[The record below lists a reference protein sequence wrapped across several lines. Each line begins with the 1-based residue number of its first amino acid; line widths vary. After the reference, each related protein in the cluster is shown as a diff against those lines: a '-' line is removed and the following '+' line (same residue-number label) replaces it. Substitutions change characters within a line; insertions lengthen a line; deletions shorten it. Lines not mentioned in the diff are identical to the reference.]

1 MAITPEVRM
10 EAEAGERTL
19 EVVWVGAGG
28 AARTWINAGCLAAV
42 GILII
47 LIKCLGCIW
56 AKLYLIIFIYSMIR

>member
-28 AARTWINAGCLAAV
+28 AAGPRGRAGSLAIV
-42 GILII
+42 KII
-47 LIKCLGCIW
+47 
-56 AKLYLIIFIYSMIR
+56 

>member
-28 AARTWINAGCLAAV
+28 AAGARGRAGGPTVVKVIWLAAW
-42 GILII
+42 
-47 LIKCLGCIW
+47 LGG
-56 AKLYLIIFIYSMIR
+56 